1 MSVRSS
7 PSAPVID
14 RRGLCE
20 CLNQLAEQKAQKCP
34 ISTYRLQF
42 HQGFRFADACG
53 LVEYLHEL
61 GITHVYASPILK
73 ARSGST
79 HGYDIIDHNQIN
91 PEIGSEEEFRELTRE
106 LQARGMRLVLD
117 FVPNHMGVG
126 HGGNPW
132 WQDVLENGRASEYA
146 DFFDIDWQPVKG
158 ELRDKVLIPVLGD
171 LYGAELERGHIK
183 LQYGEAGFG
192 VSYYDKR
199 LPIDPQTIPV
209 IFETMGDL
217 RIQPPEI
224 SLGDAERGEL
234 EDVLW
239 KLRELPPHSA
249 TAPELA
255 LQRQREIPALKQRF
269 RELLERS
276 PQVLALV
283 REALRRCNGT
293 PGDAHSFDA
302 LHRVLEAQAYRLAYW
317 RVSAQEI
324 NYRRF
329 FDINDLA
336 GLRMDNPRV
345 FAATHKLLRRLLAQ
359 GSVSGVRLDHP
370 DGMLNPIQY
379 FTRLQMLYAASQCLG
394 PEPTGPLAENGIEL
408 EVQEMC
414 GQHDGMNRQAPL
426 YALAEKILEP
436 GESLPQNWPVD
447 GTVGYEFVRLV
458 NGIFV
463 DQRNAR
469 AFDAAYRRFIGGPID
484 IDTLI
489 YESKKQIMHTALS
502 SEVTVLSHMLDEIS
516 STDRYARD
524 FTRLALTDAIRETIA
539 CFPVYRTYIDERGGM
554 SAQDRTHILEAI
566 TRAKRRNPGTAAALF
581 DWLRDLL
588 LLIPDELAGPEWQ
601 RDRLRFTLKFQQL
614 TGPVMAKGL
623 EDRVCYVY
631 NRLIAGN
638 EVGCTPAE
646 FGISVDEFH
655 RGNLERSRNWP
666 FSLLATSTHDTKRS
680 EDVRARLDVLSEMPR
695 EWSRQALR
703 WRRLNRTRKQVIS
716 DGRTVPDQ
724 NEEYFLYQ
732 TLVGAWPLSAVARAA
747 GIRGETGSNEGGTA
761 AGKVTEHENFVQ
773 RIQRYMN
780 KALHEAKVNLSWVNP
795 NPEYTA
801 ALEVFLA
808 RILEP
813 HQGDKANAFWQQ
825 FEAFLPPVAFFG
837 ALNSLAQTLIKIA
850 APGVP
855 DFYQGNELWDFSLVD
870 PDNRRPVDFPL
881 RRRLLRDLLAAA
893 AGDQQQARGTGFKN
907 GTGPKSRSFEAA
919 KTGAASQDD
928 TIFETSSS
936 NKSQVRTASDILA
949 GHDEDQ
955 QPCAVAQEE
964 YTGSCENAGNPL
976 TLRPE
981 RVLPLLS
988 EMLANWQDGRLKLW
1002 TTASAL
1008 RCRRE
1013 FSRLFQAGSYLPV
1026 YATGDKQEH
1035 VVAFMREH
1043 GQDAVLLAVPRLAYS
1058 LMKGQPVPPLGN
1070 VWGGTELAAPAAYNE
1085 FRNVLTGERL
1095 SAGSGRNLLC
1105 RDIFANFPVAL
1116 LRAV

>member
-1 MSVRSS
+1 MSVRST

-14 RRGLCE
+14 RSGLSE
-20 CLNQLAEQKAQKCP
+20 CLNQLTGQKSQKCP
-34 ISTYRLQF
+34 ISTYRFQL
-42 HQGFRFADACG
+42 HQGFRFADARG

-106 LQARGMRLVLD
+106 LQARGMGLVLD

-132 WQDVLENGRASEYA
+132 WQDVLENGRTSEYA
-146 DFFDIDWQPVKG
+146 DFFDIDWQPLKG
-158 ELRDKVLIPVLGD
+158 ELRHKVLIPVLGD
-171 LYGAELERGHIK
+171 LYGAELEQGHIK
-183 LQYGEAGFG
+183 LQYGETGFG

-239 KLRELPPHSA
+239 KLRELPPHSTA
-249 TAPELA
+249 APELA

-293 PGDAHSFDA
+293 PGEAHSFDA

-359 GSVSGVRLDHP
+359 GCVSGVRLDHP

-379 FTRLQMLYAASQCLG
+379 FIRLQMLYAASQCLG
-394 PEPTGPLAENGIEL
+394 PEPMGPLAENGIEL
-408 EVQEMC
+408 EVQEMF
-414 GQHDGMNRQAPL
+414 GQHDWMNRQAPL

-436 GESLPQNWPVD
+436 GETLPQNWPVD

-463 DQRNAR
+463 DQRNLR

-489 YESKKQIMHTALS
+489 YESKKLIMHTALS

-524 FTRLALTDAIRETIA
+524 FTRPALTDAIREAIA
-539 CFPVYRTYIDERGGM
+539 CFPVYRTYLDERGGM

-566 TRAKRRNPGTAAALF
+566 TRAKRRNPGMAAALF

-588 LLIPDELAGPEWQ
+588 LLIPDEMAGPEWQ

-623 EDRVCYVY
+623 EDTVCYVY
-631 NRLIAGN
+631 NRFIAGN

-655 RGNLERSRNWP
+655 RGNLERSRHWP

-695 EWSRQALR
+695 EWSRQVLR
-703 WRRLNRTRKQVIS
+703 WRRLNRARKQVIS
-716 DGRTVPDQ
+716 DGRTVPDP

-732 TLVGAWPLSAVARAA
+732 TLVGAWPLSATARPA
-747 GIRGETGSNEGGTA
+747 GIRGETESNEGGTA
-761 AGKVTEHENFVQ
+761 AGSVTEHENFVQ

-801 ALEVFLA
+801 ALEEFIA

-813 HQGDKANAFWQQ
+813 HHGGKANAFRQQ
-825 FEAFLPPVAFFG
+825 LEAFLPPVAFFG

-870 PDNRRPVDFPL
+870 PDNRRPVDFVL
-881 RRRLLRDLLAAA
+881 RRRLLRE
-893 AGDQQQARGTGFKN
+893 QQQV
-907 GTGPKSRSFEAA
+907 
-919 KTGAASQDD
+919 
-928 TIFETSSS
+928 TSH
-936 NKSQVRTASDILA
+936 KSQVETASDMPA
-949 GHDEDQ
+949 GHDADQ
-955 QPCAVAQEE
+955 PHFAAVQVE
-964 YTGSCENAGNPL
+964 CEGPQRNAGNPL

-981 RVLPLLS
+981 TVLPLLS

-1002 TTASAL
+1002 TTVSAL

-1013 FSRLFQAGSYLPV
+1013 FSRLFQAGNYLPV
-1026 YATGDKQEH
+1026 HATGDKQEH
-1035 VVAFMREH
+1035 VVAFWREH
-1043 GQDAVLLAVPRLAYS
+1043 GQEAVLLAVPRFAYS
-1058 LMKGQPVPPLGN
+1058 LMRGQPVPPLGN
-1070 VWGGTELAAPAAYNE
+1070 VWGGTELAIPGAYHE
-1085 FRNVLTGERL
+1085 FLNVLTGERL
-1095 SAGSGRNLLC
+1095 NAGSGRNLLC

-1116 LRAV
+1116 LRAL